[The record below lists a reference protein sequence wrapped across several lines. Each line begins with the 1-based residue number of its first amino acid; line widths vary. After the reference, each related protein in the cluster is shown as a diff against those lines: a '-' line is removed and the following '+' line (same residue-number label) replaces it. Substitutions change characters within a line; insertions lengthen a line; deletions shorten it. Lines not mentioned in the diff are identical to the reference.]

1 MIDKIRKK
9 DCNEI
14 IEKYKDNTNY
24 FNGTID
30 QDDMW
35 DLLRYRMQFG
45 ESETIVIIAAL
56 IKVGAKFK

>member
-1 MIDKIRKK
+1 MIDKIREK

-35 DLLRYRMQFG
+35 DMLRYRMQFG
-45 ESETIVIIAAL
+45 ESESVVIIAAL

>member
-35 DLLRYRMQFG
+35 DMLRYRMQFG